1 MDLEKGLKEA
11 YHILGKMYTKRDEM
25 LGDLVDYKIKHGG
38 NENSCRVEDM
48 HVDRRKQR
56 ERRRKERRLKE
67 MPIGF
72 TDRRSGLERRAF
84 DRRASL
90 LVNVFYR
97 LTKPIVRA
105 ILYLF
110 WIREVKGIENVPKLD
125 SGIIVANHSSYLD
138 FFIISAVIRRRL
150 YFLAAREL
158 HRVSILKWF
167 MRYNERIYLDREKP
181 GVRYFREVVKILHQ
195 NKLVVIFPE
204 GSRSVDGK
212 VHRGKLGFVKLAIVA
227 RIPIIPMGIRGTFDV
242 FPRGRPFPRPSRM
255 CRVHIGEPI
264 FLNKYFGKKTSKD
277 ALQKIAD
284 DIMDKLSK
292 LSQIPKDS
300 FS

>member
-1 MDLEKGLKEA
+1 
-11 YHILGKMYTKRDEM
+11 MYTKRDGM
-25 LGDLVDYKIKHGG
+25 LGDLVDYKIKHGW
-38 NENSCRVEDM
+38 NENSCRVQDTY
-48 HVDRRKQR
+48 VDRRKQR

-67 MPIGF
+67 MPIDF

-97 LTKPIVRA
+97 LTKPVVRA

-138 FFIISAVIRRRL
+138 FFITSAVIRRRL

-158 HRVSILKWF
+158 HRVSILRWF

-212 VHRGKLGFVKLAIVA
+212 VHKGKFGFVKLAIVA
-227 RIPIIPMGIRGTFDV
+227 RVPIIPMGISGTFDV
-242 FPRGRPFPRPSRM
+242 FPRDVCFPRFSRR
-255 CRVHIGEPI
+255 CKLHIGKPI
-264 FLNKYFGKKTSKD
+264 FLDKCFGKKTNKD

-284 DIMDKLSK
+284 DIMQKISNLSE
-292 LSQIPKDS
+292 IPTA
-300 FS
+300 FCT

>member
-1 MDLEKGLKEA
+1 
-11 YHILGKMYTKRDEM
+11 MYRKHYEM
-25 LGDLVDYKIKHGG
+25 VGNFVDYEIDHRW
-38 NENSCRVEDM
+38 NQNSCRM
-48 HVDRRKQR
+48 QGRYVDRRKQR
-56 ERRRKERRLKE
+56 ERRRGERRFKRI
-67 MPIGF
+67 PVNF
-72 TDRRSGLERRAF
+72 PDRRSRPERRAF

-97 LTKPIVRA
+97 LTKPVVRA

-110 WIREVKGIENVPKLD
+110 WIREVKGIENVSELD
-125 SGIIVANHSSYLD
+125 GAMIVANHSSYLD
-138 FFIISAVIRRRL
+138 FFIISAVIRKRL

-158 HRVSILKWF
+158 HRVSVLKWF

-181 GVRYFREVVKILHQ
+181 GVRYFREVMKILHH

-227 RIPIIPMGIRGTFDV
+227 RVPIIPMGIRGTFDV

-255 CRVHIGEPI
+255 CKVHIGEPI
-264 FLNKYFGKKTSKD
+264 FLNKYFGKKTNKD

-284 DIMDKLSK
+284 DIMDKLSE
-292 LSQIPKDS
+292 LSQIPKGS